1 MRKAADMPA
10 WITRLVLCLALIRAP
25 AAWLAPGLLLLALLA
40 GCVGVSHPFGIER
53 SGPPAAL
60 AEIIGPSVM
69 VVPLAG
75 PPAEIARAYADQVA
89 AALAR
94 SDVLASTRNPSPRS
108 HLLSGHA
115 YVTEASGG
123 SVLRVVWRLSEPN
136 GMSAGTTEFD
146 ADLPGMAAGAPLAAL
161 PEELREALA
170 RRTADWVA
178 ERLYGSA
185 ATTPEIASPEAALW
199 AKAAAAPPLPPL
211 AESEEGPVPTI
222 AAVLRQARGGPGAG
236 SVDPLAMAGQART
249 ARAAPPP
256 VAKPVR
262 SDASAP
268 ARAREPPM
276 LPVATSPDQAPDG
289 AMAAGEDGKGHVF
302 ARQRASSVARP

>member
-1 MRKAADMPA
+1 
-10 WITRLVLCLALIRAP
+10 
-25 AAWLAPGLLLLALLA
+25 
-40 GCVGVSHPFGIER
+40 
-53 SGPPAAL
+53 
-60 AEIIGPSVM
+60 M

-75 PPAEIARAYADQVA
+75 PPAEVARAYADQVA

-170 RRTADWVA
+170 RRTADWDT

-185 ATTPEIASPEAALW
+185 AITSETDSPEAVLW

-222 AAVLRQARGGPGAG
+222 AAVLRQARGGPAAPAA
-236 SVDPLAMAGQART
+236 DPLAVTEQAGMS
-249 ARAAPPP
+249 RAALAPNSG
-256 VAKPVR
+256 R
-262 SDASAP
+262 LDGLAP
-268 ARAREPPM
+268 ARGRHLAMPVPKPPLEAPGGRTSAEKSEDALVLARE
-276 LPVATSPDQAPDG
+276 
-289 AMAAGEDGKGHVF
+289 
-302 ARQRASSVARP
+302 RASSVAMP